1 MQSKERPAACQ
12 HETIDEAATATDVRP
27 DSAGLGTV
35 QEAVTGRGNA
45 IESDYGAEVS
55 DEFSDNVKYRVSE
68 SNSKSS
74 ISSEGQAV
82 EKRQSDSDDQ
92 RFRSK
97 AVLASEDMESRP
109 KVRRAIL
116 MLAWPV
122 IIEQILS
129 MLAHMVDSAMVG
141 RLGAEVVAG
150 ISLSFQPMMLINGIF
165 GGIAMGNTVLV
176 ARSIGAGDRDTAS
189 KAAFQALM
197 LGLILAALMVVPGWI
212 YAPKIISI
220 MGADAKALSSG
231 VTYFRWLIPGA
242 PFMLSSF
249 IMGGSLRGAG
259 DTRTPMFINA
269 VANILNVF
277 LNWVLIW
284 GNLGAP
290 RMEEAGA
297 ALATTIARAFAFV
310 AMFYVANRP
319 KSIIH
324 FQWRGFKQTMKPDF
338 PLIKRILAIGFPAA
352 LERFVMST
360 ASMIYARTVASLGMV
375 PYAAHVVSLNA
386 ESMSYMPAFG
396 FSTAASTMVGQNLG
410 AEQPDAAKVTAI
422 ECWKMAALV
431 MVSMGVLFL
440 LFPVGFMK
448 IFTDDARV
456 YPYAFLTMRIMAYI
470 QIPES
475 IGFVMGGALRGAGD
489 TRTVLGITLAGAWGV
504 RVGLSLLLIRHLGM
518 GLEGAWIAMAV
529 DWTMRATLMMLRWR
543 SDKWQKIRV

>member
-1 MQSKERPAACQ
+1 MQEKHNTGACLQGANGKTAEGGRVDSNGPAHAR
-12 HETIDEAATATDVRP
+12 DAAAVWVNATEP
-27 DSAGLGTV
+27 AH
-35 QEAVTGRGNA
+35 
-45 IESDYGAEVS
+45 AEQA
-55 DEFSDNVKYRVSE
+55 EHG
-68 SNSKSS
+68 
-74 ISSEGQAV
+74 GQPEHAEQPEQAEQV
-82 EKRQSDSDDQ
+82 
-92 RFRSK
+92 FRSK
-97 AVLASEDMESRP
+97 AILAPEDMESRP

-150 ISLSFQPMMLINGIF
+150 ISLSFQPMMLVNGVF

-176 ARSIGAGDRDTAS
+176 ARSVGAGDRDTAS
-189 KAAFQALM
+189 RAAFQALILGMM
-197 LGLILAALMVVPGWI
+197 LSALMVIPGWL
-212 YAPKIISI
+212 YAPNVISI

-231 VTYFRWLIPGA
+231 VKYFRWLIPGA

-259 DTRTPMFINA
+259 DTRTPMLINA
-269 VANILNVF
+269 ASNVLNVF

-297 ALATTIARAFAFV
+297 ALATSIARFLAFA
-310 AMFYVANRP
+310 AMFYAANRP
-319 KSIIH
+319 RSIIH
-324 FQWRGFKQTMKPDF
+324 FKWRGFKETMKPDF
-338 PLIKRILAIGFPAA
+338 TLIKRIVSIGFPAA
-352 LERFVMST
+352 LERIVMST

-410 AEQPDAAKVTAI
+410 AGQPHAAKVSAI
-422 ECWKMAALV
+422 ECWKMAAIV
-431 MVSMGVLFL
+431 MVSMGALFL
-440 LFPVGFMK
+440 IFPVGFMK

-456 YPYAFLTMRIMAYI
+456 FPYAYLTMRIMAYI
-470 QIPES
+470 QLPES

-489 TRTVLGITLAGAWGV
+489 TRTVLGITLAGAWGL
-504 RVGLSLLLIRHLGM
+504 RVGLALLLIGRLGM

-529 DWTMRATLMMLRWR
+529 DWTVRGVLMMLRWR
-543 SDKWQKIRV
+543 GEKWQKIKV

>member
-1 MQSKERPAACQ
+1 LIQKKDNARVAEAQVAEARAA
-12 HETIDEAATATDVRP
+12 EA
-27 DSAGLGTV
+27 
-35 QEAVTGRGNA
+35 EN
-45 IESDYGAEVS
+45 
-55 DEFSDNVKYRVSE
+55 FK
-68 SNSKSS
+68 
-74 ISSEGQAV
+74 
-82 EKRQSDSDDQ
+82 
-92 RFRSK
+92 SK
-97 AVLASEDMESRP
+97 AILPPEDMESRP

-129 MLAHMVDSAMVG
+129 MLTHMVDSAMVG

-150 ISLSFQPMMLINGIF
+150 ISLSFQPMMLVNGVF

-176 ARSIGAGDRDTAS
+176 ARSVGAGDRDTAS
-189 KAAFQALM
+189 RAAFQALI
-197 LGLILAALMVVPGWI
+197 LGLGLAALMVVPGWV
-212 YAPKIISI
+212 YAPKVISV

-231 VTYFRWLIPGA
+231 TNYFRWLIPGA

-259 DTRTPMFINA
+259 DTRTPMLINA

-277 LNWVLIW
+277 LNWVFIW

-297 ALATTIARAFAFV
+297 ALATSIARLFAFA
-310 AMFYVANRP
+310 AMFYAANRP

-324 FQWRGFKQTMKPDF
+324 FKWRGFKETMKLDF

-352 LERFVMST
+352 LERMVMST

-375 PYAAHVVSLNA
+375 PYAAHVISLNA

-410 AEQPDAAKVTAI
+410 AKQPHAAKVSAI
-422 ECWKMAALV
+422 ECWKMAGIA
-431 MVSMGVLFL
+431 MTGMGVLFF

-456 YPYAFLTMRIMAYI
+456 FPYAYLTMRIMAYI

-489 TRTVLGITLAGAWGV
+489 TRAVLGMTLAGAWGL
-504 RVGLSLLLIRHLGM
+504 RVGLALLLIRRLGM

-529 DWTMRATLMMLRWR
+529 DWTVRAVLMMLRWR